1 MPSKVCNQAGCHALV
16 PMSERYCEAHRR
28 EVIKHKNEVY
38 DHNHRNREH
47 DKFYHSKE
55 WKIVREQVMK
65 DHGGLCVQCDMFDIV
80 NDANVVDHII
90 PIEVDYEKRLDITN
104 LQPLCHQHHAGKT
117 ADDLRRNRR
126 G

>member
-1 MPSKVCNQAGCHALV
+1 MV

-47 DKFYHSKE
+47 DRFYHSKD
-55 WKIVREQVMK
+55 WKTVREQVMK
-65 DHGGLCVQCDMFDIV
+65 DHGGLCVQCDMFGIV

-90 PIEVDYEKRLDITN
+90 PIEVDYSKRLDITN
-104 LQPLCHQHHAGKT
+104 LQPLCHQHHALKT

>member
-55 WKIVREQVMK
+55 WKTVREQVMI
-65 DHGGLCVQCDMFDIV
+65 GIV

-90 PIEVDYEKRLDITN
+90 TIEVDYEKRLDITN
-104 LQPLCHQHHAGKT
+104 LQPLCHQHHALKT